1 MESKMV
7 EEYIKKRTFKER
19 EFGKMGKEF
28 NGVTSL
34 SKIDNLKF
42 NLFNKKSMRSQYKNK
57 KYNLV
62 EICLKFDID
71 L

>member
-7 EEYIKKRTFKER
+7 EEYIKKRIFKER
-19 EFGKMGKEF
+19 EFGKMEKEL

-42 NLFNKKSMRSQYKNK
+42 NLFNKKSMRN
-57 KYNLV
+57 
-62 EICLKFDID
+62 
-71 L
+71 